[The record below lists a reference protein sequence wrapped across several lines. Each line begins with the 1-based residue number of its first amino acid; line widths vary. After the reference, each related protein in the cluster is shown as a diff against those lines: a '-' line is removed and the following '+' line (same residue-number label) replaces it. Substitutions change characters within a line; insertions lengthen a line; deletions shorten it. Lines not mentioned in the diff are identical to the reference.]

1 MNAPHQEKHKSTRL
15 PVVRW
20 ALGTLCPCCPL
31 QSTPPTASEPAP
43 GRRQHTL
50 SHSQRFHLLM
60 TPAICPLLPPSPH
73 QALGATLLGTGQG
86 LSCLKAPRTHISPL
100 RTQFKC
106 LLLGTLPK
114 DRPQPVGC
122 FIFPSSN
129 PKPPSNRMQ
138 VSGGKKRGSP
148 GALTASANS
157 T

>member
-20 ALGTLCPCCPL
+20 ALGTLCPCCHL

-43 GRRQHTL
+43 GRTQHTL

-106 LLLGTLPK
+106 ASFWGPFPRTGPNLLVVLFS
-114 DRPQPVGC
+114 QQA
-122 FIFPSSN
+122 
-129 PKPPSNRMQ
+129 SNRMQ
-138 VSGGKKRGSP
+138 VSGGKKRGSL

>member
-1 MNAPHQEKHKSTRL
+1 MLPTRKSTK
-15 PVVRW
+15 
-20 ALGTLCPCCPL
+20 ALVFQWSGGPWVSPMGCPHCHL

-43 GRRQHTL
+43 GRTQHTL

-106 LLLGTLPK
+106 ASFWGPFPRTGPNLLVVLFSQQAIQNHPPIECRFLGA
-114 DRPQPVGC
+114 R
-122 FIFPSSN
+122 S
-129 PKPPSNRMQ
+129 
-138 VSGGKKRGSP
+138 
-148 GALTASANS
+148 GALWVL
-157 T
+157 

>member
-106 LLLGTLPK
+106 ASFWGPFPRTGPNLLVVLFSHQAIQNHPPIECRFLGA
-114 DRPQPVGC
+114 R
-122 FIFPSSN
+122 S
-129 PKPPSNRMQ
+129 
-138 VSGGKKRGSP
+138 
-148 GALTASANS
+148 GALRVL
-157 T
+157 